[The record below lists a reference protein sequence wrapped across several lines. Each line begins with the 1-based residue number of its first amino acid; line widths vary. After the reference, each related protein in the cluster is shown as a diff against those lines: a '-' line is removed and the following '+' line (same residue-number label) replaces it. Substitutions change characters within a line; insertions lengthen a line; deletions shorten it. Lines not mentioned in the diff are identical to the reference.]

1 MFAYIAKRLGLLIPT
16 LFGIILLNFLLI
28 QLAPGGPVEQ
38 MISKLEGASL
48 SEAGSGIKPQD
59 YKAAQGL
66 PKELIDELKVQ
77 YGFDKPLWERFW
89 LLLKSYIVFDLGESY
104 YRKAPVWEII
114 CEKLPVSISLGVFS
128 TLLIYLISIP
138 LGIYNAYRNGSRF
151 DSVSSFIIVVCN
163 AVPPFLFG
171 VVGIVLLASAWQVF
185 PLRGLV
191 GEDFASL
198 STFGKVLD
206 YLHHI
211 TLPVLCLSLGSL
223 AWLTFLTKH
232 SFIDELH
239 KPYVLCARAKG
250 VSEARIL
257 YGYIFRNAMLL
268 VIASFPSAFLGMF
281 LSGSLMIEMLFS
293 LDGLGLLG
301 YESLLSRDYPVVFGS
316 LYIFTL
322 LALVFGIIS
331 DITYTLIDP
340 RIHFDTR

>member
-1 MFAYIAKRLGLLIPT
+1 MLIYIAKRLGLLIPT
-16 LFGIILLNFLLI
+16 LFGIITLNFLLI

-38 MISKLEGASL
+38 MISKLESSHI
-48 SEAGSGIKPQD
+48 SEAGAGIKPSE
-59 YKAAQGL
+59 YKASKGVPSAL
-66 PKELIDELKVQ
+66 IEELRVQ
-77 YGFDKPLWERFW
+77 YGFDKPLWERFV
-89 LLLKSYIVFDLGESY
+89 LLLRSYVVFDLGQSY

-128 TLLIYLISIP
+128 TLLMYLLAIP
-138 LGIYNAYRNGSRF
+138 LGVYNAYHNGSRF
-151 DSVSSFIIVVCN
+151 DSISSFIIVVCN

-171 VVGIVLLASAWQVF
+171 VVGIVFLASMWEIF

-191 GEDFASL
+191 SDDFELL
-198 STFGKVLD
+198 SPAGKVLD

-250 VSEARIL
+250 VSEVRIL
-257 YGYIFRNAMLL
+257 YGHIFRNAMLL

-322 LALVFGIIS
+322 LALVFGILS
-331 DITYTLIDP
+331 DIAYTLIDP